1 MEDNFKAWQAA
12 MAEYGIK
19 IKPEDYYPLEGA
31 MVHEVAQMI
40 LTQYNAPHVSL
51 DEVVKKKENYYL
63 ENHHFEFYPGVET
76 LIEKLRAHRVPL
88 ALVTAGL
95 RSRLDNS
102 IPAGFLE
109 KFDVVVTGDQTQHG
123 KPSPEPYLKAMEK
136 LHLEPEDC
144 VVVENAP
151 LGIQSAKRAGA
162 YCIALRS
169 TLSNGYLNE
178 ADEVLDS
185 FEDLQNAESIKE
197 FLE

>member
-1 MEDNFKAWQAA
+1 MEDNFRAWQAA
-12 MAEYGIK
+12 MSEYGIN

-40 LTQYNAPHVSL
+40 LTQYGVSNVSG
-51 DEVVKKKENYYL
+51 DEVAKKKEKHYL

-76 LIEKLRAHRVPL
+76 LINRLCSHKIPI

-95 RSRLDNS
+95 RSRLDHS
-102 IPAGFLE
+102 VPAGFLE
-109 KFDVVVTGDQTQHG
+109 KFDTVVTGDMTQHG
-123 KPSPEPYLKAMEK
+123 KPSPEPYLKAIEK
-136 LHLEPEDC
+136 LRLEPEDC

-151 LGIQSAKRAGA
+151 LGIQSAKKAGA

-185 FEDLQNAESIKE
+185 FEDLENSGTFKE